1 MELPQ
6 ALREP
11 PQAPLE
17 LPHALL
23 EPPWAA
29 RGPAGTPSGDEPVLV
44 AGLEPPGGRAIRW
57 APGEREEWAA
67 TPPYG
72 PWQDDEWEE
81 AAETFR
87 DGRGAYEPGRAGF
100 LAGAPEHL
108 ARPLLAE
115 WQPKVTW
122 DFAHSLRP
130 IVARFETD
138 AWDVSFRLAK
148 QNPYGTGPVL
158 MPFLSAD
165 VARLV
170 ADWLYRLKS
179 AQRLAA
185 DWFGRHGLDA
195 VPHLVPDALGKRVG
209 PRRNAVNALR
219 TIKGDVAEAARVHGD
234 EAAAAVAALL
244 AAAPPAAAPAQP
256 PYKPPPLP
264 AWLDLGALPAP
275 ALKGGGELPPE
286 AIRTLLLAMTVPN
299 GRGIDVAPVVDG
311 AAEVCE
317 PGSLTAFS
325 WALFEAWEAAR
336 LPGRSGFVLSM
347 LGRFGDD
354 ETARRLTPRIEKWPG
369 LPGGHGRAVHGLGVL
384 VEIGGD
390 TALTQLDGIARK
402 VKYKGLKAEAQR
414 RLAFAAERRGLTSDQ
429 LSDRLVP
436 GFGLDDG
443 GALVLDYGPRRF
455 TVGFDEQLK
464 PTVADG
470 NGTARKTLPKPGAK
484 DDPDLAPAAYKRF
497 AELKKELR
505 AVASVQ
511 VARLESAMVTGREW
525 TAAEFGEYVVGH
537 PLMRHL
543 ARRLVW
549 LSGDRSFRVAEDLTF
564 ADPND
569 DAAEPPESAVR
580 IAHPVELGDTLDA
593 WSELFGDYAIL
604 QPFPQLGR
612 PVHALAAGEGADGRL
627 ARFEGLTVPTG
638 RLLGLT
644 RTAWRRG
651 APQDN
656 GTEHW
661 MSWTLAPNVA
671 VVLDLEPGITV
682 GYTDLYP
689 EQTIEHVWIGT
700 SAGDYAPSRVIE
712 NGFADLDPVFVSELL
727 ADLTSLTA

>member
-1 MELPQ
+1 MELPK
-6 ALREP
+6 
-11 PQAPLE
+11 
-17 LPHALL
+17 ALL

-29 RGPAGTPSGDEPVLV
+29 RTSTGTPSGEEPVLV
-44 AGLEPPGGRAIRW
+44 AGLVPPDGREICW
-57 APGEREEWAA
+57 APGEREQWAA
-67 TPPYG
+67 TRVYKSWRDG
-72 PWQDDEWEE
+72 EWEE
-81 AAETFR
+81 AAEQFR
-87 DGRGAYEPGRAGF
+87 DDRMSYEPTRAAF
-100 LAGAPEHL
+100 LAQAPEDL
-108 ARPLLAE
+108 ARPLLAG

-138 AWDVSFRLAK
+138 VWDVSFRLAK

-158 MPFLSAD
+158 LPFLSAD
-165 VARLV
+165 AARLH

-179 AQRLAA
+179 ARSLARE
-185 DWFGRHGLDA
+185 WFARHGLAA
-195 VPHLVPDALGKRVG
+195 VPYLVPDALGKRVG
-209 PRRNAVNALR
+209 PRRNAVAALR
-219 TIKGDVAEAARVHGD
+219 IIEGDVAGAARVHGD
-234 EAAAAVAALL
+234 EAADAIAALL
-244 AAAPPAAAPAQP
+244 AAAPPAAPADP

-264 AWLDLGALPAP
+264 KWLDLDALPRP
-275 ALKGGGELPPE
+275 ALTDGGELPP
-286 AIRTLLLAMTVPN
+286 AAVRNLLLAMTVPDS
-299 GRGIDVAPVVDG
+299 RGIDVAPVVDG

-317 PGSLTAFS
+317 PGALTAFS

-336 LPGRSGFVLSM
+336 FPGRSGFVLSM
-347 LGRFGDD
+347 LGRFGDG
-354 ETARRLTPRIEKWPG
+354 ETVRRLTPRIKKWPG
-369 LPGGHGRAVHGLGVL
+369 QPGGHGRAVHGLGVL

-390 TALTQLDGIARK
+390 VALTQLDGIAQK
-402 VKYKGLKAEAQR
+402 VKYKGLREEARR
-414 RLAFAAERRGLTSDQ
+414 RLAFAAKRRGLTSDQ
-429 LSDRLVP
+429 LADRLVP

-443 GALVLDYGPRRF
+443 GALTLDYGPRRF

-464 PTVADG
+464 PTVADE
-470 NGTARKTLPKPGAK
+470 NGKARKSLPKPGAK
-484 DDPDLAPAAYKRF
+484 DDPDLAPAAYQRF

-511 VARLESAMVTGREW
+511 VARLETAMVMGREW

-549 LSGDRSFRVAEDLTF
+549 LGGDRAFRVAEDLTL
-564 ADPND
+564 ADVND
-569 DAAEPPESAVR
+569 DAVELPESVAVQ
-580 IAHPVELGDTLDA
+580 IAHPLELGETLGA
-593 WSELFGDYAIL
+593 WSEVFGDYEIL

-612 PVHALAAGEGADGRL
+612 PVHTLAEGEGADGRL

-644 RTAWRRG
+644 RTGWSRG

-656 GTEHW
+656 GIEHW
-661 MSWTLAPNVA
+661 MSWTLAPDVA
-671 VVLDLEPGITV
+671 VVLDLRPGIAV
-682 GYTDLYP
+682 GYTDLNP
-689 EQTIEHVWIGT
+689 EQQIEHVWIGK

>member
-1 MELPQ
+1 MELPK
-6 ALREP
+6 
-11 PQAPLE
+11 
-17 LPHALL
+17 ALL

-29 RGPAGTPSGDEPVLV
+29 RKPAATPPGDEPVLV

-67 TPPYG
+67 QEPYG
-72 PWQDDEWEE
+72 SWRDGEWEE
-81 AAETFR
+81 AAEQFR
-87 DGRGAYEPGRAGF
+87 DGRMGYEPTRAGF
-100 LAGAPEHL
+100 LAAAPEHL
-108 ARPLLAE
+108 ARPLLAG
-115 WQPKVTW
+115 WRPKVTW

-138 AWDVSFRLAK
+138 AWDVAFRLAK

-158 MPFLSAD
+158 EPFLSAD

-179 AQRLAA
+179 AQHLAA
-185 DWFGRHGLDA
+185 DWFARHGLDA
-195 VPHLVPDALGKRVG
+195 VPYLVPDALGKRVG
-209 PRRNAVNALR
+209 PRRNAVKALR

-234 EAAAAVAALL
+234 EAAEAVAALL

-286 AIRTLLLAMTVPN
+286 ALRTLLLAMTVPD

-317 PGSLTAFS
+317 PEALTAFS

-336 LPGRSGFVLSM
+336 FPGRSGFVLSL

-354 ETARRLTPRIEKWPG
+354 ETVRRLTPLIKKWPG
-369 LPGGHGRAVHGLGVL
+369 QPGGHGRAVHGLGVL

-390 TALTQLDGIARK
+390 AALTQLDGIAQK
-402 VKYKGLKAEAQR
+402 VKYKGLKEEARR
-414 RLAFAAERRGLTSDQ
+414 RLAFAAKQRGLTRDQ
-429 LSDRLVP
+429 LADRLVP
-436 GFGLDDG
+436 SFGLDGG
-443 GALVLDYGPRRF
+443 GALTLDYGPRRF

-464 PTVADG
+464 PVIADE
-470 NGTARKTLPKPGAK
+470 NGKVRKSLPKPGAK
-484 DDPDLAPAAYKRF
+484 DDPDLAPAAYQRF

-511 VARLESAMVTGREW
+511 VARLETAMVMGREW

-549 LSGDRSFRVAEDLTF
+549 LSGDRAFRVAEDLTF
-564 ADPND
+564 ADLND
-569 DAAEPPESAVR
+569 DAVELPEGAAVQ
-580 IAHPVELGDTLDA
+580 IAHPLELGDTLDA
-593 WSELFGDYAIL
+593 WSEVFGDYEIL

-612 PVHALAAGEGADGRL
+612 PVHTLAEGEGTDGRL

-644 RTAWRRG
+644 RTAWSRG

-656 GTEHW
+656 GIERW
-661 MSWTLAPNVA
+661 MSWTLAPNAA
-671 VVLDLEPGITV
+671 VVLDLRPGIAV
-682 GYTDLYP
+682 GYTDLNP
-689 EQTIEHVWIGT
+689 EQTIEHVWIGKW
-700 SAGDYAPSRVIE
+700 AGDYAPSRVIE